1 MPILTISSCFKPVA
15 GADFVSRAASRGGG
29 KGHPAA
35 VPTGQQSRAAGRH
48 CSLQQASDRW
58 DPPSMENP
66 PSIEG
71 TSLQSSPRSGG
82 SKAAALC
89 SSCLATAQLSSI
101 ALLSPFERIVSP
113 RGPSAASGPSKLWP
127 SAEFQAASTRS
138 FSAETGLTRR
148 GRGRGSRR
156 SQPDAAST
164 CWALAGL
171 APPPRR

>member
-1 MPILTISSCFKPVA
+1 
-15 GADFVSRAASRGGG
+15 
-29 KGHPAA
+29 
-35 VPTGQQSRAAGRH
+35 
-48 CSLQQASDRW
+48 
-58 DPPSMENP
+58 MENP

-127 SAEFQAASTRS
+127 SAEFQAASTRL
-138 FSAETGLTRR
+138 FSAETGLKYQTR
-148 GRGRGSRR
+148 
-156 SQPDAAST
+156 
-164 CWALAGL
+164 
-171 APPPRR
+171 

>member
-1 MPILTISSCFKPVA
+1 
-15 GADFVSRAASRGGG
+15 
-29 KGHPAA
+29 
-35 VPTGQQSRAAGRH
+35 
-48 CSLQQASDRW
+48 
-58 DPPSMENP
+58 MENP

-127 SAEFQAASTRS
+127 SAEFQAASTR
-138 FSAETGLTRR
+138 FF
-148 GRGRGSRR
+148 
-156 SQPDAAST
+156 
-164 CWALAGL
+164 
-171 APPPRR
+171 